1 MTKSDPP
8 LKRIRIEIYKLT
20 NFLKTKM
27 RENYSS
33 GTSSQNDV
41 EGIID
46 PFKIAECDQLI
57 AQSCENCLDSIG
69 ERLAQI
75 IQKWGAMKD
84 MPQSPER
91 ETIAQEIFT
100 LAHDIKDIS
109 SMCGYSLCAYF
120 AESLRDY
127 IAEVSLN
134 LSGQRVIIQA
144 HIDAMN
150 IVHKN
155 NLKEDGGRA
164 AEELKRMVKIAID
177 KYR

>member
-1 MTKSDPP
+1 MTPSDTP

-20 NFLKTKM
+20 NFLKTKL
-27 RENYSS
+27 RDNYSS
-33 GTSSQNDV
+33 ETAAQNNV

-46 PFKIAECDQLI
+46 PFKVAECDQLI
-57 AQSCENCLDSIG
+57 AKACEGCLDSIG
-69 ERLAQI
+69 ERLSTI
-75 IQKWGAMKD
+75 MEKWGKMKD

-91 ETIAQEIFT
+91 EAIAIEIFT

-109 SMCGYSLCAYF
+109 SMCGYSLCSHF

-144 HIDAMN
+144 HVDAMN

-155 NLKEDGGRA
+155 KLKEDGGAA